1 MTGLIGISYKS
12 AELVI
17 RERFSFSKDEIADIA
32 ENCLK
37 SGYIKGM
44 IILSTC
50 NRSEIYYNCPKEKT
64 KEAANTILNELA
76 ERKNYDSSLS
86 SHFYFKENSE
96 MVEHL
101 FKVVSG
107 IDSMILGED
116 QIIGQVKEA
125 FSYAEEIKSTDK
137 ILRRLF
143 TKAFEIGKRV
153 RTKTDISRGSASASA
168 AAVNLAHQRFVRMPE
183 LHVMMIGAG
192 QTGQLVLN
200 NLRKTKFASLTVAN
214 RTLSKAQEVAEIYG
228 GKAIQ
233 IDEIE
238 QHLHECDMVFIATD
252 AKEPIVKL
260 ETVKRVIQQRGSEN
274 SQSYFD
280 LSVPRNIE
288 DSIAEIEGVELFTV
302 DDLQSIV
309 RHTNDSRK
317 QQIASAMEIISKAT
331 ENFTDWEHEQEL
343 VPVILKIKKNFNEL
357 NQSEMEEFMKIRS
370 LKENELLEEYSK
382 HITEKFAR
390 VFIKNLKSVSK
401 EVENS
406 KDFVALAEGF
416 FEM

>member
-12 AELVI
+12 ADLVI
-17 RERFSFSKDEIADIA
+17 RERFSFSKEEIAEIA
-32 ENCLK
+32 ESCLK
-37 SGYIKGM
+37 SGYINGLV
-44 IILSTC
+44 ILSTC

-64 KEAANTILNELA
+64 KQAADTILNELT
-76 ERKNYDSSLS
+76 EKKNYDSSLS
-86 SHFYFKENSE
+86 SYFYFKENSE

-153 RTKTDISRGSASASA
+153 RTKTQISRGSASASA

-192 QTGQLVLN
+192 QTAQLVLN
-200 NLRKTKFASLTVAN
+200 NLRKTQFASLTVAN
-214 RTLSKAQEVAEIYG
+214 RTFSKAQEVAEIYG
-228 GKAIQ
+228 GKGIK
-233 IDEIE
+233 IEEIE
-238 QHLHECDMVFIATD
+238 EHLPGCDMIFIATD
-252 AKEPIVKL
+252 AKEPIIKL
-260 ETVKRVIQQRGSEN
+260 ETAKKVIEQRGSEN

-288 DSIAEIEGVELFTV
+288 DSIAEIEGIELFTI

-309 RHTNDSRK
+309 SNTNNNRK
-317 QQIASAMEIISKAT
+317 QQIAVAMEIIRKAT
-331 ENFTDWEHEQEL
+331 ENFTNWEHEQEL

-357 NQSEMEEFMKIRS
+357 NQAEMEEFMKIRS

-390 VFIKNLKSVSK
+390 VFIKNLKSVSR

-406 KDFVALAEGF
+406 KDFMAMAKGF

>member
-1 MTGLIGISYKS
+1 MTGLIGISYNS

-17 RERFSFSKDEIADIA
+17 RERFSFSKEDVAGIA

-37 SGYIKGM
+37 SGNIYGVV
-44 IILSTC
+44 ILSTC
-50 NRSEIYYNCPKEKT
+50 NRSEIYYNCPREKT
-64 KEAANTILNELA
+64 KEAAGTILNELRV
-76 ERKNYDSSLS
+76 RKNYDDSMASF
-86 SHFYFKENSE
+86 FYFKENSE
-96 MVEHL
+96 MVTHL

-107 IDSMILGED
+107 IDSLILGED

-125 FSYAEEIKSTDK
+125 FSFAEEIKSTDK

-153 RTKTDISRGSASASA
+153 RTRTQISRGSASTSS
-168 AAVNLAHQRFVRMPE
+168 AAVNLAHQRFMNMSV

-200 NLRKTKFASLTVAN
+200 SLRKSKFASLTIAN
-214 RTLSKAQEVAEIYG
+214 RTFSKAEELAEIYG
-228 GKAIQ
+228 GRAIK

-238 QHLHECDMVFIATD
+238 QYLPGCDMIFIATD
-252 AKEPIVKL
+252 AKAPIVKL
-260 ETVKRVIQQRGSEN
+260 ESVRTAIRERGSEN
-274 SQSYFD
+274 TQSYFD

-288 DSIAEIEGVELFTV
+288 DSVAEIEGVELFTI

-309 RHTNDSRK
+309 HNTHHNRHKEIS
-317 QQIASAMEIISKAT
+317 AAMEIINGAT
-331 ENFTDWEHEQEL
+331 VNFTEWEHEQEL
-343 VPVILKIKKNFNEL
+343 VPMILKIKKNFREL
-357 NQSEMEEFMKIRS
+357 NQAEMEEFMKIRS
-370 LKENELLEEYSK
+370 LKENELLEEYSN

-401 EVENS
+401 EVDNS
-406 KDFVALAEGF
+406 EDFITMAEGF

>member
-17 RERFSFSKDEIADIA
+17 RERFAFSREEIAGIA

-37 SGYIKGM
+37 SGYINGVV
-44 IILSTC
+44 ILSTC

-64 KEAANTILNELA
+64 KEAADVILNELA
-76 ERKNYDSSLS
+76 EKKNYDSSLS
-86 SHFYFKENSE
+86 SFFYFKENSE

-107 IDSMILGED
+107 VDSLILGED
-116 QIIGQVKEA
+116 QIIGQAKEA
-125 FSYAEEIKSTDK
+125 FSFAEEIKSTDK

-153 RTKTDISRGSASASA
+153 RTKTQISRGSASTSS
-168 AAVNLAHQRFVRMPE
+168 AAVNLAHQRFARMPE

-200 NLRKTKFASLTVAN
+200 SLRKSKFASLTVAN
-214 RTLSKAQEVAEIYG
+214 RTFSKAQEVVEIYG
-228 GKAIQ
+228 GKAIK
-233 IDEIE
+233 IEEIE
-238 QHLHECDMVFIATD
+238 EHLPECDMIFIATD

-260 ETVKRVIQQRGSEN
+260 EAVKNAIQQRGVEN
-274 SQSYFD
+274 RQSYFD

-288 DSIAEIEGVELFTV
+288 DSVAEIEGAELFTI

-309 RHTNDSRK
+309 RHTNDNRK
-317 QQIASAMEIISKAT
+317 QEISAAMEIISKAT
-331 ENFTDWEHEQEL
+331 ENFTEWEHEQEL

-357 NQSEMEEFMKIRS
+357 NQAEMEEFMKIRS

-390 VFIKNLKSVSK
+390 VFIKNLKNVSR
-401 EVENS
+401 EVDNS
-406 KDFVALAEGF
+406 KDFMALAEGF

>member
-12 AELVI
+12 ADLVV
-17 RERFSFSKDEIADIA
+17 RERFSFSREEISEIA

-37 SGYIKGM
+37 SGYINGM
-44 IILSTC
+44 VILSTC

-64 KEAANTILNELA
+64 KEAADTILNELA
-76 ERKNYDSSLS
+76 EKKNYNSSLS
-86 SHFYFKENSE
+86 SYFYFKENSE

-116 QIIGQVKEA
+116 QIIGQTKEA

-153 RTKTDISRGSASASA
+153 RTRTEISRGSASASA

-214 RTLSKAQEVAEIYG
+214 RTLSRAQEVAEIYG
-228 GKAIQ
+228 GKAIK
-233 IDEIE
+233 IDDIE
-238 QHLHECDMVFIATD
+238 QYLPGCDMIFIATD

-260 ETVKRVIQQRGSEN
+260 ETVKKVIRQRGN
-274 SQSYFD
+274 KTQSYFD

-288 DSIAEIEGVELFTV
+288 DSIAEIEGVELFTI

-309 RHTNDSRK
+309 HNTNNNRQK
-317 QQIASAMEIISKAT
+317 EITTAMEIIDNAT
-331 ENFTDWEHEQEL
+331 ENFTEWEHEQEL
-343 VPVILKIKKNFNEL
+343 VPMILKIKKNFHEL
-357 NQSEMEEFMKIRS
+357 NQAEMEEFMKIRS
-370 LKENELLEEYSK
+370 LKEHELLEEYSK
-382 HITEKFAR
+382 HITDKFAR
-390 VFIKNLKSVSK
+390 VFIKNLKSISK
-401 EVENS
+401 EVDNS
-406 KDFVALAEGF
+406 KDFISMAEGF
-416 FEM
+416 FEL

>member
-12 AELVI
+12 ADLVV
-17 RERFSFSKDEIADIA
+17 RERFSFSKEEISKIA
-32 ENCLK
+32 ENCLQ
-37 SGYIKGM
+37 SGYIEGM
-44 IILSTC
+44 VILSTC
-50 NRSEIYYNCPKEKT
+50 NRSEIYYNCSKEKT
-64 KEAANTILNELA
+64 KEAADTILHELGR
-76 ERKNYDSSLS
+76 EKGYDNSQASY
-86 SHFYFKENSE
+86 FYFKENSE

-192 QTGQLVLN
+192 QTAQLVLN

-228 GKAIQ
+228 GKAIS
-233 IDEIE
+233 IAEIE
-238 QHLHECDMVFIATD
+238 QYLPGCDMIFIATD
-252 AKEPIVKL
+252 AKEPIIKL
-260 ETVKRVIQQRGSEN
+260 ETVKKVIGLRGSEN
-274 SQSYFD
+274 IQSYFD

-288 DSIAEIEGVELFTV
+288 DRIAEIDGVELFTI

-309 RHTNDSRK
+309 HNTNHNRK
-317 QQIASAMEIISKAT
+317 KEINVAMEIIDRAT

-343 VPVILKIKKNFNEL
+343 VPMILKIKKNFQEL
-357 NQSEMEEFMKIRS
+357 NQAEMEEFMKIRS
-370 LKENELLEEYSK
+370 LKEHDLLEEYSK

-390 VFIKNLKSVSK
+390 VFIKNLKSISK
-401 EVENS
+401 EVDNS
-406 KDFVALAEGF
+406 KDFITMAEGF
-416 FEM
+416 FEL